1 MPGARNGGEKPAE
14 EVDAPPADVKPIHKV
29 DSLADLSPMPS
40 LQKLNSFGL
49 SPNPIKANASEA
61 PPSLRGRS
69 LGRIRAPPRL
79 RRHLLEA
86 GSDRDPSSVRPI
98 KRSRRTSE
106 GARGVDVN
114 EFEGVDLAGI
124 SRKFPEE
131 KRMQLAAR
139 IDASAE
145 EVAGAWAALLLAQT
159 GMRYAE
165 WANTTQR
172 VEQTKQNTLRI
183 VKAVVDYLTTASQ
196 AKLRRTIS
204 YIVAKRRRQGFGH
217 EEVITSMLLLRRSFE
232 KGCGPINGEAGFLID
247 AVTRVMVGE
256 VATYLHAIN
265 PLEESAPEVCL
276 AEDDDDEL
284 GVERP
289 EDVNLTAI
297 DSHQTPHV
305 VEDVRPP
312 MHLFIVPKVPAQYVR
327 AREGGAPI
335 MLAPLWSPRRART
348 LGSVDVAPRHGAAQ
362 RRHRQQPIRHR
373 GVHRVRVLRAR
384 VEGDR
389 PAG

>member
-1 MPGARNGGEKPAE
+1 MRTMPGARNGGEKPAE

-61 PPSLRGRS
+61 PPVSAGGPS
-69 LGRIRAPPRL
+69 AGSVPR
-79 RRHLLEA
+79 HDSGAISSEA

-217 EEVITSMLLLRRSFE
+217 EEVITSMLLLEDLSRRVA
-232 KGCGPINGEAGFLID
+232 GP
-247 AVTRVMVGE
+247 
-256 VATYLHAIN
+256 
-265 PLEESAPEVCL
+265 S
-276 AEDDDDEL
+276 
-284 GVERP
+284 
-289 EDVNLTAI
+289 TA
-297 DSHQTPHV
+297 
-305 VEDVRPP
+305 
-312 MHLFIVPKVPAQYVR
+312 
-327 AREGGAPI
+327 
-335 MLAPLWSPRRART
+335 RRASSSTR
-348 LGSVDVAPRHGAAQ
+348 
-362 RRHRQQPIRHR
+362 
-373 GVHRVRVLRAR
+373 
-384 VEGDR
+384 
-389 PAG
+389 